1 MPDLYHDKVVP
12 FEVDHIA
19 FELLGDY
26 ETVWYLAGIA
36 RFPEGR
42 DVLWRGLLAHNLHNF
57 GGRNRSGI
65 GKAFQEGPK
74 AKKMIAVAV
83 SDIDRGQVLA
93 ARRDP
98 LH

>member
-1 MPDLYHDKVVP
+1 MPDFYRDKFMP
-12 FEVDHIA
+12 FDIDHIA
-19 FELLGDY
+19 LELLGSH
-26 ETVWYLAGIA
+26 ETLRYLGGIA

-42 DVLWRGLLAHNLHNF
+42 DVLSRGLLAHDLHNV

-65 GKAFQEGPK
+65 GKAIQEGPK

-83 SDIDRGQVLA
+83 GDIDRGQILA